1 MSQEPSDR
9 EGMEDPLGQAR
20 RALYAR
26 LASHSDYTG
35 LFTRP
40 AVLAISDE
48 TVGTLPI
55 RALNRACRMLLI
67 ANTETVNE
75 DTNLVSRVA
84 DECGFGDVN
93 HFILLFQEATGW
105 HPEEWYRK
113 YGRDSMPK
121 STMEVS
127 T

>member
-9 EGMEDPLGQAR
+9 DGMEDPLGQAR

-26 LASHSDYTG
+26 MANQSDGLSDSALTG

-48 TVGTLPI
+48 TAGTLPI
-55 RALNRACRMLLI
+55 RAMNRACRMLLI
-67 ANTETVNE
+67 VNPETGNE

-84 DECGFGDVN
+84 DECGFGDMN
-93 HFILLFQEATGW
+93 QFIRLFREATGW
-105 HPEEWYRK
+105 YPEEWCRRF
-113 YGRDSMPK
+113 GRN
-121 STMEVS
+121 V
-127 T
+127 